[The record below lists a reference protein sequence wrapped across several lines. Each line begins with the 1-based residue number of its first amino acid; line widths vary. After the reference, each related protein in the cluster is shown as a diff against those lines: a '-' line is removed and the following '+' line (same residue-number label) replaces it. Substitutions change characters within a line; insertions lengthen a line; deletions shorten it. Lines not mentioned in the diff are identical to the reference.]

1 MFIVL
6 LALCLGTLANRVSPH
21 QLPWTQNWTT
31 RVHDAVISAGLQVVD
46 LATVTK
52 MVSRGSG
59 FILDA
64 RSFASYGEGHLPG
77 AFSLPASSAEQ
88 SFPEIEPMLAPDT
101 EILVYCS
108 GEQCEDS
115 MDLGTFLLQQGF
127 TNVSVFVGGYAEWSK
142 AHPGGTP

>member
-6 LALCLGTLANRVSPH
+6 LALCLGTLANWVSPRR
-21 QLPWTQNWTT
+21 LPWTQDWTT
-31 RVHDAVISAGLQVVD
+31 RVRDAVISAGLNVVD
-46 LATVTK
+46 LETVTK
-52 MVSRGSG
+52 MVSRGGG

-64 RSFASYGEGHLPG
+64 RPFAAYGEGHLPG
-77 AFSLPASSAEQ
+77 AFSLPASTVEE
-88 SFPEIEPMLAPDT
+88 SFPDIEPMLTPDT
-101 EILVYCS
+101 QILVYCS
-108 GEQCEDS
+108 GEECEDS